1 MAFVAFI
8 LSSALVI
15 GQADLPSLAEPA
27 PTPDLSSYV
36 SICRVVDKAAA
47 DNALPVAFFTRL
59 IWQESKFDPSAQSSA
74 GARGIAQFMPL
85 TAASRG
91 LADPFEPTAAL
102 GESAAYLREL
112 RITLGNLGLAAAAY
126 NAGPYRVSRWLQKKA
141 SLPEETI
148 AYVEIVTGHSI
159 ADWAGP
165 EAAKWEASGFPQD
178 IGCDD
183 VARLLV
189 APPAVPAAAPPNWKP
204 WGVQLAGAWN
214 QGPVLAEF
222 ERLRRRYADILADR
236 QPLIMRARPAFAPAL
251 MYMVRLGEDSPLEAN
266 RLCNRLK
273 AAGCACDV
281 VRNPRASTS
290 GGTMRTGDEL
300 SSPRAFFAAAATRA
314 VYDAIRSPQPPWDQS
329 GVVDVAEQLRC
340 LADRCAI
347 RQP

>member
-1 MAFVAFI
+1 MAFATFI

-36 SICRVVDKAAA
+36 NICRVVDRAAA
-47 DNALPVAFFTRL
+47 DNALPIAFFMRL

-112 RITLGNLGLAAAAY
+112 RITFGNLGLAAAAY

-165 EAAKWEASGFPQD
+165 EAAKWEASGFAQD

-236 QPLIMRARPAFAPAL
+236 QPLILRVRPAFAPAL
-251 MYMVRLGEDSPLEAN
+251 MYVVRLGEDSPLEAN

-273 AAGCACDV
+273 AAGGACDV
-281 VRNPRASTS
+281 VRNPRPSAS
-290 GGTMRTGDEL
+290 GGTMRTGEKL
-300 SSPRAFFAAAATRA
+300 SSPRAFFAASAPSTELMRA
-314 VYDAIRSPQPPWDQS
+314 GYSSPAISR
-329 GVVDVAEQLRC
+329 
-340 LADRCAI
+340 
-347 RQP
+347 